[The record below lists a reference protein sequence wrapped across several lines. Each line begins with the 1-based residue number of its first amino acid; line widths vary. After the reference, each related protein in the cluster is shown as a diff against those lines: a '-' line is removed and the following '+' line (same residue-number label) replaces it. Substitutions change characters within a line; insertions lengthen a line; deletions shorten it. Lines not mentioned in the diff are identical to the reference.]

1 MISSSALDRRTGF
14 GLQWS
19 LDYWRWRAERDDPRS
34 WQIPVIEG
42 PRLLAANWKGIRGA
56 SDEGPLLSRQQAAA
70 VLGVS
75 VKTLDRLKLPC
86 VPIRG
91 RVLFRRAVLQA
102 YIESAEIVPPAPR
115 SPRYAKTKSATARP
129 RGKADLEFDD
139 WLTRAK
145 AEATRKK
152 SD

>member
-1 MISSSALDRRTGF
+1 MISSSALDCRTGF

-19 LDYWRWRAERDDPRS
+19 LDYWRWRAERDHARS
-34 WQIPVIEG
+34 WQIPVIKG
-42 PRLLAANWKGIRGA
+42 PRLPAANWKGIRGA

-70 VLGVS
+70 LLGVS

-86 VPIRG
+86 VRIGR
-91 RVLFRRAVLQA
+91 RVLYRRADLQA
-102 YIESAEIVPPAPR
+102 YVESAVIVPPAPR
-115 SPRYAKTKSATARP
+115 SPRYAKMKSATARP
-129 RGKADLEFDD
+129 RAKVDLEFKD